1 MDRPNPAH
9 ANEEE
14 RNFGLQ
20 KRASFTDEGAS
31 VDLIG
36 RIHSDVFFQDR
47 FMLNEVN
54 VKVRLVRNKDS
65 FCLMSGEANASYK
78 VKIISAILLVRKVQL
93 SPSVFLAHAKA
104 LESGLAKYPI
114 RRVVCK
120 TYTIP
125 AGNLDGNHE
134 KLFTGQLPTRLVI
147 GCVDNDA
154 FNGSYTKNP
163 YNFKNFALSE
173 ISIHLD
179 GNTQPIRPLKP
190 NYAGHQYIQAFMSL
204 FSGTG
209 KENRDEGNDITRE
222 DYPRGYAL
230 YAFDLSPDLA
240 EEGHFNLAK
249 QGTVRVELKFG
260 AALPNTVT
268 VVAYAE
274 FENVIEIDRNRNVI
288 YDFGS

>member
-1 MDRPNPAH
+1 
-9 ANEEE
+9 
-14 RNFGLQ
+14 
-20 KRASFTDEGAS
+20 
-31 VDLIG
+31 
-36 RIHSDVFFQDR
+36 
-47 FMLNEVN
+47 MLNEIN

-65 FCLMSGEANASYK
+65 FCLISGEVGATYK
-78 VKIISAILLVRKVQL
+78 VNIISAVLLVRKVRKGQL
-93 SPSVFLAHAKA
+93 SPSVFLAHAKTF
-104 LESGLAKYPI
+104 ESESAKYPI

-134 KLFTGQLPTRLVI
+134 RLFTGQLPTRLVI
-147 GCVDNDA
+147 RYVDNDA

-163 YNFKNFALSE
+163 YNFKNFVLSE

-179 GNTQPIRPLKP
+179 GNTERIRPLKP
-190 NYAGHQYIQAFMSL
+190 NYAGRQYIEAIMSL

-209 KENRDEGNDITRE
+209 KVNRDEGNDITRE
-222 DYPRGYAL
+222 NYPRGYTW

-240 EEGHFNLAK
+240 KEGHFNLVK
-249 QGTVRVELKFG
+249 QGTVRVELTFG

-268 VVAYAE
+268 VVANAE